1 MELIIGGA
9 YQGKTD
15 YAQRAYG
22 VTDAQIFTCT
32 GLELDLRARCLRHLE
47 RYALACVRAGKEPAQ
62 ALAALDLSDKI
73 LICDDISCGIVPL
86 DQTERAWREATGRM
100 TTLLARQAQHVTRIF
115 CGLPLELKG

>member
-15 YAQRAYG
+15 YARRVYG

-32 GLELDLRARCLRHLE
+32 GPELDLRARCVRHLE
-47 RYALACVRAGKEPAQ
+47 RFALACVRAGKEPAQ
-62 ALAALDLSDKI
+62 ELAALDLTDKI

-100 TTLLARQAQHVTRIF
+100 TTQLAGQAQHVTRIF

>member
-9 YQGKTD
+9 CQGKTD
-15 YAQRAYG
+15 YAKRVYG
-22 VTDAQIFTCT
+22 LTDAEIFTCE

-47 RYALACVRAGKEPAQ
+47 SFALACVRAGIEPARQ
-62 ALAALDLSDKI
+62 LATLELADKI

-86 DQTERAWREATGRM
+86 EQTERFWREATGRM
-100 TTLLARQAQHVTRIF
+100 TTLLAKNARHVTRIF